1 MPTCLAHFLLMHV
14 PCHAKLSIIILLGT
28 RVPSAREGAQQ
39 TIFKFMSIS
48 LDIGCIVWSNVYVR
62 WLRDPM
68 RKIAFGLL
76 LALAFAHGA
85 RAAYAVELPVVNDAI
100 AAVNI

>member
-1 MPTCLAHFLLMHV
+1 MLARFMLMHV
-14 PCHAKLSIIILLGT
+14 PCHARLTIIILL
-28 RVPSAREGAQQ
+28 RAMHGAGGGRF
-39 TIFKFMSIS
+39 IFRFMSIL

-68 RKIAFGLL
+68 KQIAFGLL

-85 RAAYAVELPVVNDAI
+85 RAAVAVELPPVNDAI